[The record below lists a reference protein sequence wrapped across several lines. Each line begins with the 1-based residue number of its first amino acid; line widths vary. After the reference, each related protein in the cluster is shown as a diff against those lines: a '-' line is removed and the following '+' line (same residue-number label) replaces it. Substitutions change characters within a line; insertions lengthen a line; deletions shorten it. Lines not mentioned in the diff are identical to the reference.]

1 MSQATLRMIP
11 GRLRITVAGLKR
23 DKAFAVYLTNKLQRT
38 AGITSVSANPL
49 SGRALIFYTCGQI
62 SVTEIQRQ
70 IQSLRQVFSQPE
82 AEKRRLAG
90 TTEQAACT
98 GLQAWPY
105 PPAEPGF
112 RLQLIH
118 TAATGAILGGL
129 VLKRLIAG
137 RSSRADS
144 EQIFNVAA
152 VTTIIAGYPLLR
164 RGIDTLIRRK
174 RLSNDLLLS
183 AASLVLLT
191 MRESVTGL
199 SVLWLVQLSNL
210 FLYLMRLRSQQAV
223 NDLVD
228 CKAANGCLQA
238 GNAPNPSDMESC
250 QPSPPGKAYFS
261 RLAPWTLG
269 IAAAVFLFTRDYRR
283 SLAVL
288 LAGCPTAIALSG
300 GTAYGMAAAQAARQ
314 GVLLKEPGSLEAV
327 GQIDTVVFEN
337 DKLFTTQQP
346 EIADI
351 VSLSDEFEPRQIL
364 ALAAA
369 VEQTVDHPLARMVWR
384 EAGRQG
390 MAPAAA
396 GQREVLARGVKG
408 LVGER
413 EVMVGNGQLMSSQ
426 GIAVDKAKARV
437 LRLNHLGYQVIFVA
451 VNRRIAG
458 LIGVMEEVRSES
470 RQAVEAIRAAGITD
484 IRVLTDKRPHNA
496 NPGIRALGIT
506 SSESGLRPDDA
517 RRIIT
522 QLQQSG
528 QRVGLIAAGRGSLPA
543 MASADLGFALGSAGA
558 AEVVRAADLVICGD
572 DLRKV
577 PAVVELSRK
586 TSQILRQN
594 LIFSTGGSIAGIA
607 LAAAKL
613 LSPWSAA
620 LLLNVS
626 MLGVVLNSARLLKSD
641 PAKRPEIKSASAGL
655 NLQQFAQLT
664 PAAKAAAVQNNVV
677 MLPQF
682 RPAGAGPTDRDGN
695 WHCLPAATVCARLD
709 SSLPFGLSEQEAR
722 RRLAKHGMNC
732 LAEAPR
738 ASFWRLFGNQFK
750 DFMVRV
756 MLGVTGLSFVLGE
769 VQDALLTAA
778 IVVANALLGAYQ
790 ESRAEQSLDAMKKMA
805 APLAKVVRGGR
816 VRCVKAEALAPGDL
830 IVLEAGDRIPADAR
844 ITTCNRF
851 EVEEASLTGETLPV
865 LKNCHQL
872 ELHHTVPGDRKN
884 MVFMGTTVTRG
895 RARAVVVATGM
906 GTELGKIAQLLQG
919 HKPEPTPLQ
928 RRLEELSK
936 TIALGCLTIAGVVFA
951 IGVLRGQRMLPM
963 IRSAATIAVA
973 AIPEGLS
980 AIVVVALALGVRRMA
995 KENILVRNMASIE
1008 TLGCATVICS
1018 DKTGTLTKNEMTVRK
1033 IYTAGRRW
1041 RVSGEGYSVQGGFYL
1056 NGNNA
1061 EPAVDGALMQTLLTG
1076 ALCNNAKL
1084 RGNPRGRLP
1093 GNDAG
1098 KGWFIDGDPTEGAL
1112 LVAAAKAGLWEDQ
1125 LALSYIR
1132 KHELPFESERRMM
1145 SVICS
1150 GHDKAENLYCKG
1162 APDSIMELCTHYL
1175 AGGKVLP
1182 LTGDV
1187 RRELQA
1193 AVVQMA
1199 DEALRVLAAA
1209 YRKLDG
1215 EAAEEPLER
1224 ELIFCGLMGMIDPP
1238 RPEVPPAIA
1247 RCKQAGV
1254 QVVMITG
1261 DHPNTARAIARELGL
1276 LGQSGQVL
1284 TGRELNQMSDRQLAE
1299 AVETVRVYARTA
1311 PQHKLRI
1318 IRALKHKGFV
1328 VAMTGDGA
1336 NDAPAIKA
1344 ANIGIAMGMTGAD
1357 VTKEAACLTLA
1368 DDNFATIVKAMQEGR
1383 SIYANIRK
1391 AIRYG
1396 LATNFGEVVLMFF
1409 ATLLALP
1416 LPLLPIQLLWINL
1429 IGDGLPVIAL
1439 VNDPPGQGIM
1449 QRAPRGAKDSVFC
1462 GGLGPKIIGRGLIIG
1477 GSALALYAWKLF
1489 TGANLRLARTF
1500 VLAQIVVSQFI
1511 HIFDCRT
1518 EEQAGKVGMFSNWAL
1533 LGSVAVSIAM
1543 TVAAIYLPP
1552 LQRIFCT
1559 SGLSAADWL
1568 LIGAASAGTAALDAA
1583 AGRVMRKTAY

>member
-1 MSQATLRMIP
+1 MSQATLRIIP
-11 GRLRITVAGLKR
+11 GRLRITVAGMKR
-23 DKAFAVYLTNKLQRT
+23 NKEFAVYLTNKLQRT
-38 AGITSVSANPL
+38 AGITNVSANPL
-49 SGRALIFYTCGQI
+49 SGRALIFYTCGVI
-62 SVTEIQRQ
+62 SVAEIQQQ
-70 IQSLRQVFSQPE
+70 IQGLRQVFIQAE
-82 AEKRRLAG
+82 AEKKRLAG
-90 TTEQAACT
+90 TAGQTACT
-98 GLQAWPY
+98 GLQTWPY

-137 RSSRADS
+137 RSSRANS

-164 RGIDTLIRRK
+164 RGIDTLIRDK

-210 FLYLMRLRSQQAV
+210 FLYLMRMRSRQAIT
-223 NDLVD
+223 DLVD
-228 CKAANGCLQA
+228 CKAGNDCLQA
-238 GNAPNPSDMESC
+238 GNAPNASERAPC
-250 QPSPPGKAYFS
+250 QPSPSGKAYFS

-300 GTAYGMAAAQAARQ
+300 STAYGMAAAQAARQ
-314 GVLLKEPGSLEAV
+314 GVMLKEPGSLEAV
-327 GQIDTVVFEN
+327 GQIDTIVFEN

-351 VSLSDEFEPRQIL
+351 VSLSDEFEPKQIL

-396 GQREVLARGVKG
+396 DKREVLAQGVKG
-408 LVGER
+408 LVGES
-413 EVMVGNGQLMSSQ
+413 EVMVGNGQLMDSQ
-426 GIAVDKAKARV
+426 GTAIDKAKARA
-437 LRLNHLGYQVIFVA
+437 LRLNHLGCQVIYVA

-458 LIGVMEEVRSES
+458 LIGVREEVRPES
-470 RQAVEAIRAAGITD
+470 RQAVEGIRAAGITD
-484 IRVLTDKRPHNA
+484 IRVLTDKRPDNA
-496 NPGIRALGIT
+496 NPGIRELGIT
-506 SSESGLRPDDA
+506 ASASGRRPDDA
-517 RRIIT
+517 RRIVT

-528 QRVGLIAAGRGSLPA
+528 QRVGLVAAGRGSLPA

-558 AEVVRAADLVICGD
+558 AEVVQAADLVICGD

-586 TSQILRQN
+586 TSQVLRQN

-626 MLGVVLNSARLLKSD
+626 MLGVVLNSARLLKSG
-641 PAKRPEIKSASAGL
+641 PAKRPEIGL

-664 PAAKAAAVQNNVV
+664 PAVKAVAVQNNVV

-682 RPAGAGPTDRDGN
+682 RPAGAGLAEQGGN
-695 WHCLPAATVCARLD
+695 WHCLPAAAVCARLD

-722 RRLAKHGMNC
+722 RRLTRHGLNC

-738 ASFWRLFGNQFK
+738 ASFWRLFGDQFK

-756 MLGVTGLSFVLGE
+756 LLGVTGLSFVLGE

-790 ESRAEQSLDAMKKMA
+790 ESRAEQSLDAMKQMA

-816 VRCVKAEALAPGDL
+816 VRCVKAESLVPGDL

-844 ITTCNRF
+844 ISTCNQF
-851 EVEEASLTGETLPV
+851 EVEEASLTGETLPAP
-865 LKNCHQL
+865 KNCHQL

-936 TIALGCLTIAGVVFA
+936 TIALACLTIAGIVFA
-951 IGVLRGQRMLPM
+951 IGVLRGQRALPM

-1008 TLGCATVICS
+1008 TLGGATVICS

-1033 IYTAGRRW
+1033 IFTAGRRW
-1041 RVSGEGYSVQGGFYL
+1041 RVSGEGYSVQGGFFL
-1056 NGNNA
+1056 NGSNT
-1061 EPAVDGALMQTLLTG
+1061 EPAVDGALMQTLLAG

-1084 RGNPRGRLP
+1084 RENSRERLP
-1093 GNDAG
+1093 GTDAG

-1132 KHELPFESERRMM
+1132 KQELPFESERRMM

-1150 GHDKAENLYCKG
+1150 GHDKAETLYCKG

-1199 DEALRVLAAA
+1199 NEALRVLAAA
-1209 YRKLDG
+1209 YRKLDSD
-1215 EAAEEPLER
+1215 EAEEPLER
-1224 ELIFCGLMGMIDPP
+1224 ELIFCGLVGMIDPP

-1276 LGQSGQVL
+1276 LEQNGRVL
-1284 TGRELNQMSDRQLAE
+1284 TGRELNQMSDRQLTE

-1318 IRALKHKGFV
+1318 IRALKQKGFI

-1344 ANIGIAMGMTGAD
+1344 ANIGIAMGLTGAD

-1449 QRAPRGAKDSVFC
+1449 QQPPRGAKESVFY
-1462 GGLGPKIIGRGLIIG
+1462 GGLGPKIISRGLIIG

-1489 TGANLRLARTF
+1489 TGASLRLARTF
-1500 VLAQIVVSQFI
+1500 VLAQIVISQFI

-1518 EEQAGKVGMFSNWAL
+1518 EEQAGKVGMFSNWPL
-1533 LGSVAVSIAM
+1533 IGSVAVSIAM
-1543 TVAAIYLPP
+1543 TVAVIYLPP

-1568 LIGAASAGTAALDAA
+1568 LVGAASAGTAALDAA
-1583 AGRVMRKTAY
+1583 AGRVMSKTAY